1 MFYFSYNRIV
11 VIKVANLSRRFLDMK
26 QKYSKWVVGAASAA
40 LVASAIVPVAS
51 AASFS
56 DIESSDHKDAIL
68 ALADANIVGGYTDG
82 TFKPNAVVTRGNVT
96 KFLGKWLVSEGYEIP
111 ADYKTV
117 ARFTDL
123 PTSAPDQELLQYAAL
138 VKDAGVFKG
147 SNNKLMHTNNMSREQ
162 MAVVLVRAINT
173 VYGVDLVADY
183 KESEFKSAIT
193 DLDKATATENR
204 EAIIALEYAGL
215 TNVKAFN
222 PKNSLTR
229 GQFASFLNRTIT
241 NVAGLTVKEAKAVDA
256 TTLEVTLSDDTKHT
270 VKLETPLEEN
280 KATKVEFEIEGKT
293 YSAEVTYEVTK
304 FKVET
309 ANATNGTIT
318 VKLAEKAEA
327 VEAKNFTVTQ
337 AINGGEATVVKAS
350 SAVLAA
356 DGLTVTLTVD
366 KVAAQETTE
375 QSVVYTVNEVAAPAF
390 VVDAS
395 IFKVTSVT
403 AINGKTVE
411 VKFSQAV
418 KKSTVVNSGKLVNVS
433 FTSLETPAKTIT
445 SASADAE
452 LSEDGKTLTI
462 TAQTSEVFEG
472 RYQVKAENVET
483 TKSEKLPKYDEII
496 NLGKD
501 TVAPSIVSATKVNA
515 TTTKVTFSEAVTVAA
530 NSITYKLADGTVVPA
545 SDVTVNSL
553 TGKEITFTVATGKY
567 VGKTIN
573 ATIVGAVDAAGNLL
587 APNPSTFSM
596 QVGDKDGVAPT
607 VTSVKSLA
615 ANKLEVVFSEEVQ
628 GFATTDAS
636 TAAANFTLT
645 GGTVAPVTATKIEQ
659 DTTDKKKYVVT
670 LNGSAITSPATSAL
684 GDAKVIKTN
693 ITDLSG
699 EPMAADYNSIVTVTA
714 DTTAPTLVS
723 SSVVTEAGI
732 KYLELVF
739 SESMDASAPIAISGT
754 ATSYKDFVTTT
765 GALTLGTLSQGA
777 SDKVV
782 RVALADTK
790 FAGVALDA
798 GTKYDFKVT
807 AKDANAVETTSPI
820 AVSFTNEAV
829 ASTNKPVIEN
839 VTANVI
845 APGNVT
851 NNTIDLVFDREL
863 DGASAT
869 NAANYTIAGVTV
881 KSATLAAVSG
891 GKQTVTLTL
900 DTNEL
905 TGNRA
910 ITVANV
916 KSKAG
921 IVMDTFSG
929 LVNLTENVKPEVKS
943 AKVTGTKTIEVTFS
957 EVIDGFAD
965 ADDFVIKA
973 GATTLAYGTTANTLS
988 TDGTKLTITL
998 DSALTAAQLAE
1009 TITLETLVGGT
1020 SPIVDKAA
1028 TPNQV
1033 KTGIVTVA
1041 K

>member
-1 MFYFSYNRIV
+1 
-11 VIKVANLSRRFLDMK
+11 MK

-68 ALADANIVGGYTDG
+68 ALADANIVGGYPDG

-111 ADYKTV
+111 ADYKTE

-123 PTSAPDQELLQYAAL
+123 PTTTPDQELLQYAAL

-162 MAVVLVRAINT
+162 MAVVLVRAIKT
-173 VYGVDLVADY
+173 VYNVDLVADY

-280 KATKVEFEIEGKT
+280 KATKVEFEIEGKK

-304 FKVET
+304 FKVES

-337 AINGGEATVVKAS
+337 AINGGEATAVKAS

-553 TGKEITFTVATGKY
+553 TGKEITFTVASGKY

-573 ATIVGAVDAAGNLL
+573 ATIVGAVDAAGNVL

-607 VTSVKSLA
+607 VTSVKSLG

-628 GFATTDAS
+628 GFATTDAL

-645 GGTVAPVTATKIEQ
+645 GGTVASVTATKIEQ

-670 LNGSAITSPATSAL
+670 LSGSAITSPATSAL

-699 EPMAADYNSIVTVTA
+699 EPMAADYNSIVNITA

-723 SSVVTEAGI
+723 SSVVTEAGA

-739 SESMDASAPIAISGT
+739 SESMDATTPIAISGT
-754 ATSYKDFVTTT
+754 ATSYKDYVTTT
-765 GALTLGTLSQGA
+765 GALTLGTVTQGA

-782 RVALADTK
+782 RVALATTQ
-790 FAGVALDA
+790 FAGAALDA
-798 GTKYDFKVT
+798 GTKYDFKIT

-845 APGNVT
+845 NALNVT

-869 NAANYTIAGVTV
+869 NAANYTIAGVAV
-881 KSATLAAVSG
+881 KSATLSAVSG

-921 IVMDTFSG
+921 IAMDTFSG
-929 LVNLTENVKPEVKS
+929 LVNLTENVKPEVKT
-943 AKVTGTKTIEVTFS
+943 AKITGTKTIEVTFS
-957 EVIDGFAD
+957 EAVQAAGFTVN
-965 ADDFVIKA
+965 DDFVLKVGSTTI
-973 GATTLAYGTTANTLS
+973 ATTDYTVVPVVGDA
-988 TDGTKLTITL
+988 TKATITL
-998 DSALTAAQLAE
+998 TNALTSANLAE
-1009 TITLETLVGGT
+1009 TITLETVVSST
-1020 SPIVDKAA
+1020 DAIKDSANN
-1028 TPNQV
+1028 TV
-1033 KTGIVTVA
+1033 KTGIVTVS